1 MCTNPY
7 QTVSNE
13 FQFSSG
19 YAFYLAIIYAC
30 IRATNKFIL
39 LTKHKELAGRIRA
52 RGLDSTDQAQQDM
65 YKICQGLTFSQCNSG
80 QA

>member
-1 MCTNPY
+1 MYTNPY

-19 YAFYLAIIYAC
+19 YAFYFAIIHGIYPC

-39 LTKHKELAGRIRA
+39 LTKHKELAGRIWA
-52 RGLDSTDQAQQDM
+52 RGLDSTDQAQQHM
-65 YKICQGLTFSQCNSG
+65 YKIC
-80 QA
+80 